1 MVQTEKNLE
10 MNNWALESYTLQAP
24 PGGMGGW
31 HAMRCQEAMLLVD
44 RRHGTPLYHMQGGKV
59 HKAFVAVPIC
69 RRSSGNPSTG
79 SNTNSFAS

>member
-1 MVQTEKNLE
+1 

-44 RRHGTPLYHMQGGKV
+44 RRHGTPLYHMQGGRSII
-59 HKAFVAVPIC
+59 AFVAVPIAEEAPEIHPLDLKQIPLHLESAC
-69 RRSSGNPSTG
+69 
-79 SNTNSFAS
+79 FLVE